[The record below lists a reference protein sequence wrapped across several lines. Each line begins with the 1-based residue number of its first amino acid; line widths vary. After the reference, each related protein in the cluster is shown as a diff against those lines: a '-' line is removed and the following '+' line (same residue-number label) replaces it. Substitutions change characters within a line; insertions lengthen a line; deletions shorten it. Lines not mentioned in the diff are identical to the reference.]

1 MIFEVFIPANGAGG
15 YDTTYQIDA
24 DNWRRALVTGI
35 RQTDLVFNGLE
46 GCAVEIGEEETTVM
60 HPGLKLTFR
69 VKKLPEAKGSAKT
82 IQAAVTGA
90 FAAVPAR
97 PATDKIQLPH
107 VGKPAGFKD
116 KNTGTFRAIG
126 AATGRAPIE
135 AAPVLEGETGGPVR
149 ILSESNRPTGA
160 RHEALKPEVAPAS
173 ASDDNANA
181 ALEDAFLELPALFE
195 RNMAIEDGIDFIADL
210 TARLIP
216 AANTS
221 IFFASDGGG
230 TFYCA
235 QSRGQ
240 GTKKMLDHTVPMDRG
255 FAALAVQ
262 GGRVISVFEPA
273 KDGRNAAPLEKQL
286 GFAEHSVLVAPIQS
300 GERAFG
306 VIIIV
311 NREKRADGFS
321 KGDAN
326 VAAYIGSEFGK
337 YIEVQL
343 DAGPL
348 E

>member
-1 MIFEVFIPANGAGG
+1 MIFEVFIPASGDGG

-24 DNWRRALVTGI
+24 DNWRRALITGI
-35 RQTDLVFNGLE
+35 RQTTLNFTGLE
-46 GCAVEIGEEETTVM
+46 GCAVEIGEDETTVM

-69 VKKLPEAKGSAKT
+69 VKKIPDAKGSAKV

-90 FAAVPAR
+90 FAAIPSR
-97 PATDKIQLPH
+97 PPTDKLQVPH
-107 VGKPAGFKD
+107 IGKPAGFKD

-135 AAPVLEGETGGPVR
+135 PAPVLDGESGGPVR
-149 ILSESNRPTGA
+149 ILSESNRPTSSK
-160 RHEALKPEVAPAS
+160 HEILKPDLSPTAS
-173 ASDDNANA
+173 YDENA

-195 RNMAIEDGIDFIADL
+195 RNMEIEDGIDFIADL

-216 AANTS
+216 SANTS
-221 IFFASDGGG
+221 VFFASDGGG

-240 GTKKMLDHTVPMDRG
+240 GIKKMLDHTVPMDRG
-255 FAALAVQ
+255 LASLAVQ

-273 KDGRNAAPLEKQL
+273 KDVRNAAPLNEQL
-286 GFAEHSVLVAPIQS
+286 GFAEQSVLVAPIQS

-306 VIIIV
+306 VIILV
-311 NREKRADGFS
+311 NREKRTDGFS
-321 KGDAN
+321 KSDAN
-326 VAAYIGSEFGK
+326 VAAYIGGEFGK
-337 YIEVQL
+337 FIEIQL

>member
-1 MIFEVFIPANGAGG
+1 MIFEVFIPASGAGG

-24 DNWRRALVTGI
+24 DNWRRALITGI
-35 RQTDLVFNGLE
+35 RQTDLAFNGLE
-46 GCAVEIGEEETTVM
+46 GCAVEIGEDETTVM

-90 FAAVPAR
+90 FAAIPSR
-97 PATDKIQLPH
+97 PPTDKLQIPQ

-135 AAPVLEGETGGPVR
+135 PAPVLEGESGGPVR
-149 ILSESNRPTGA
+149 ILSESNRPSGA
-160 RHEALKPEVAPAS
+160 RHEVLKPDFAAAS
-173 ASDDNANA
+173 SPDDSS
-181 ALEDAFLELPALFE
+181 ALEDAFLELPLLFE

-255 FAALAVQ
+255 LAALAVQ

-273 KDGRNAAPLEKQL
+273 KDSRNSAPLHQQL
-286 GFAEHSVLVAPIQS
+286 GFAEQSVLVAPIQS

-306 VIIIV
+306 VILLV
-311 NREKRADGFS
+311 NREKRSDGFS

-337 YIEVQL
+337 YIEIQL

>member
-1 MIFEVFIPANGAGG
+1 MIFEVFIPAGGAGG

-24 DNWRRALVTGI
+24 DNWRRALITGI
-35 RQTDLVFNGLE
+35 RQTDLNFSGLE
-46 GCAVEIGEEETTVM
+46 GCAVEIGEDETTVM

-69 VKKLPEAKGSAKT
+69 VKKLPDAKGSAKV

-90 FAAVPAR
+90 FAAIPSR
-97 PATDKIQLPH
+97 PPTDKLQIPQG
-107 VGKPAGFKD
+107 GKPAGFKN

-126 AATGRAPIE
+126 AATGRAAIE
-135 AAPVLEGETGGPVR
+135 PAPVLDGESGGPVR
-149 ILSESNRPTGA
+149 ILSESNRPTGSK
-160 RHEALKPEVAPAS
+160 HEVLKPDISPTAT
-173 ASDDNANA
+173 SDENA

-195 RNMAIEDGIDFIADL
+195 RNMEIEDGIDFIADL
-210 TARLIP
+210 TARLVP
-216 AANTS
+216 SANTS

-240 GTKKMLDHTVPMDRG
+240 GIKKMLDHTVPMDRG
-255 FAALAVQ
+255 LAALAVQ

-273 KDGRNAAPLEKQL
+273 KDVRNAAPLNEQL
-286 GFAEHSVLVAPIQS
+286 GFAEQSVLVAPIQA

-306 VIIIV
+306 VIILV
-311 NREKRADGFS
+311 NREKRTDGFS
-321 KGDAN
+321 KSDAN

-337 YIEVQL
+337 YIEIQL

>member
-1 MIFEVFIPANGAGG
+1 MIFEVFIPASGDGG

-24 DNWRRALVTGI
+24 DNWRRALITGI
-35 RQTDLVFNGLE
+35 RQTTLNFTGLE
-46 GCAVEIGEEETTVM
+46 GCAVEIGEDETTVM

-69 VKKLPEAKGSAKT
+69 VKKIPDAKGSAKV

-90 FAAVPAR
+90 FAAIPSR
-97 PATDKIQLPH
+97 PPTDKLQVPH
-107 VGKPAGFKD
+107 IGKPAGFKD

-135 AAPVLEGETGGPVR
+135 PAPVLDGESGGPVR
-149 ILSESNRPTGA
+149 ILSESNRPTGSK
-160 RHEALKPEVAPAS
+160 HEILKPDLSPTAS
-173 ASDDNANA
+173 YDENA

-195 RNMAIEDGIDFIADL
+195 RNMEIEDGIDFIADL

-216 AANTS
+216 SANTS
-221 IFFASDGGG
+221 VFFASDGGG

-240 GTKKMLDHTVPMDRG
+240 GIKKMLDHTVPMDRG
-255 FAALAVQ
+255 LAALAVQ

-273 KDGRNAAPLEKQL
+273 KDVRNAAPLNEQL
-286 GFAEHSVLVAPIQS
+286 GFAEQSVLVAPIQA

-306 VIIIV
+306 VIILV
-311 NREKRADGFS
+311 NRGKRTDGFS
-321 KGDAN
+321 KSDAN
-326 VAAYIGSEFGK
+326 VAAYIGGEFGK
-337 YIEVQL
+337 FIEIQL

>member
-1 MIFEVFIPANGAGG
+1 MIFEVFIPASGDGG

-24 DNWRRALVTGI
+24 DNWRRALITGI
-35 RQTDLVFNGLE
+35 RQTTLNFTGLE
-46 GCAVEIGEEETTVM
+46 GCAVEIGEDETTVM

-69 VKKLPEAKGSAKT
+69 VKKIPDAKGSAKV

-90 FAAVPAR
+90 FAAIPSR
-97 PATDKIQLPH
+97 PPTDKLQVPH
-107 VGKPAGFKD
+107 IGKPAGFKD

-135 AAPVLEGETGGPVR
+135 PAPVLDGESGGPVR
-149 ILSESNRPTGA
+149 ILSESNRPTSSK
-160 RHEALKPEVAPAS
+160 HEILKPDLSPTAS
-173 ASDDNANA
+173 YDENA

-210 TARLIP
+210 TARLVP
-216 AANTS
+216 SANTS

-240 GTKKMLDHTVPMDRG
+240 GIKKMLDHTVPMDRG
-255 FAALAVQ
+255 LAALAVQ

-273 KDGRNAAPLEKQL
+273 KDVRNAAPLNEQL
-286 GFAEHSVLVAPIQS
+286 GFAEQSVLVAPIQA

-306 VIIIV
+306 VIILV
-311 NREKRADGFS
+311 NREKRTDGFS
-321 KGDAN
+321 KSDAN
-326 VAAYIGSEFGK
+326 VAAYIGGEFGK
-337 YIEVQL
+337 FIEIQL

>member
-1 MIFEVFIPANGAGG
+1 MIFEVFIPASGAGG
-15 YDTTYQIDA
+15 YDTTYQIEA
-24 DNWRRALVTGI
+24 DNWRRALITGI
-35 RQTDLVFNGLE
+35 RQTDLAFSGLE
-46 GCAVEIGEEETTVM
+46 GCAVEIGDEETTVM

-90 FAAVPAR
+90 FAAIPAR
-97 PATDKIQLPH
+97 PATDKIQMPQ

-135 AAPVLEGETGGPVR
+135 PAPVLEGEAGGPVR
-149 ILSESNRPTGA
+149 ILTESNRPSGSK
-160 RHEALKPEVAPAS
+160 HEVLKPDFSTATTP
-173 ASDDNANA
+173 DDSS

-210 TARLIP
+210 AARLIP
-216 AANTS
+216 SANTS

-240 GTKKMLDHTVPMDRG
+240 GVKKMLDHTIPMDRG
-255 FAALAVQ
+255 LAAIAVQ

-273 KDGRNAAPLEKQL
+273 KDSRNAAPLDKQL
-286 GFAEHSVLVAPIQS
+286 GFAETSVLVAPIQS

-306 VIIIV
+306 VLFLV

-321 KGDAN
+321 KNDAN
-326 VAAYIGSEFGK
+326 VAAYIGAEFGK